1 MNTGK
6 RIYNVLFISVF
17 ATMLGLGIISP
28 LLPIYAENLGATGLW
43 LGIVFSAFALSRS
56 VLMPVIGSISDR
68 RGRKKILLIGLLTY
82 ALVSLAYVV
91 VGSIVALAAVRLVH
105 GLASAMVVPIAMAY
119 IGDIT
124 EKGREGSQMGNFSIS
139 LFLGMGAGP
148 FLGGLLN
155 DAFGLA
161 SVFYM
166 MAGLSGFSFLLVLS
180 SLPETRGTLEL
191 KRAPPAS
198 FAKAVQLS
206 SMRGIVVFTFIN
218 AIGRGGLM
226 VFLPILGPLI
236 AISPFEIGV
245 LLSANIFLM
254 ALLQMPVGRITDR
267 GNKVGLIL
275 AGSIVS
281 SISLLLIPLSHSFWP
296 LFAVT
301 CLMGVGGAIQ
311 QPALMGL
318 TVEAGKVI
326 GMGTSMGAYNTV
338 MSVGMIIA
346 PLIGGLF
353 LDFIGID
360 AVFYVGGLISIL
372 GTILFWYLMGER
384 SGKSSSTDPADS

>member
-28 LLPIYAENLGATGLW
+28 LLPIYAEDLGATGLW

-56 VLMPVIGSISDR
+56 IFMPMIGNLSDR
-68 RGRKKILLIGLLTY
+68 RGRKKILLTGLFTY
-82 ALVSLAYVV
+82 AAVSLAYVI
-91 VGSIVALAAVRLVH
+91 VGSIIELAVVRLIH

-155 DAFGLA
+155 DTFGLA

-198 FAKAVQLS
+198 FAKAVQLP

-296 LFAVT
+296 MFAVT
-301 CLMGVGGAIQ
+301 CLMGIGGAIQ